1 MNKLLSLAVAMVA
14 LTMLSISGAQA
25 GGSDGGQKYNPAK
38 RYSSMMTYKR
48 HRPHYVIVK
57 KKVIIKKKFVKK
69 NNRKIKK
76 LIRKIKHLK
85 RNKRYN
91 KKKIRH
97 LKKVLKRLK
106 HKHRGHKRH
115 GHKHGYKRIV
125 RKKII
130 IIKKVRIKH
139 NSRPCGHSRYVVKKI
154 KKVKIKKIVR
164 RKPKMG
170 GDRPR
175 PPRMT
180 GNNNRN
186 RGNNRGR
193 RT

>member
-1 MNKLLSLAVAMVA
+1 MNKLLSLVVAMVA

-106 HKHRGHKRH
+106 RKHRGHKR
-115 GHKHGYKRIV
+115 HGYKRIV

-130 IIKKVRIKH
+130 IKKVRIVKH
-139 NSRPCGHSRYVVKKI
+139 SRPCGRSHYSVKH
-154 KKVKIKKIVR
+154 KKFRKPHDR
-164 RKPKMG
+164 RKTQMG
-170 GDRPR
+170 GRPSKGTK
-175 PPRMT
+175 MN
-180 GNNNRN
+180 GGNNRN
-186 RGNNRGR
+186 RNRNA
-193 RT
+193 